1 MDDPILAERVRSV
14 RYEPLKY
21 DYEDKVK
28 EDRKQTGMKDSMRK
42 EEQAKSSSNGAKA
55 MAAALDQSQSQNNI
69 GASSGSSVQQKRQ
82 WTVDPVTQKP
92 QTTTSQTRALETVTP
107 TKKV

>member
-1 MDDPILAERVRSV
+1 MKRSIKSILKTAPESRVMDDPILAERVRSV
-14 RYEPLKY
+14 RYDPLKY

-55 MAAALDQSQSQNNI
+55 MAAALD
-69 GASSGSSVQQKRQ
+69 
-82 WTVDPVTQKP
+82 
-92 QTTTSQTRALETVTP
+92 
-107 TKKV
+107 